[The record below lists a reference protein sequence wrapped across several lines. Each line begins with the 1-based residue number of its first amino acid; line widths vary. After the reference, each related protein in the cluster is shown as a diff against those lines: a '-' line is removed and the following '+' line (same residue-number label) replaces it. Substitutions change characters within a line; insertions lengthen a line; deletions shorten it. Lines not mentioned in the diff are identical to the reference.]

1 MGPLAA
7 PRSRHALT
15 RPCARAHGAFFAAP
29 LVRPIV
35 APLAAARRHSPGAE
49 KLLITSVNHPGLR
62 PIVRLAHRKA
72 RDEAGRFYVEG
83 VRFVSEAAE
92 AGACIEKLVV
102 CPPMLRSPRGRKLA
116 ARLPARG
123 AALLE
128 VTEAVLQRLSLAGDP
143 QGIAA
148 VLRQRW
154 TPLER
159 GARAGRTCW
168 LAIETVSAPGN
179 FGTLLR
185 TCEAVGGAG
194 AILLGPTADP
204 YDPAVVRATMGAHFS
219 LTFTRA
225 GHAEL
230 AAWKRRT
237 GTLVVG
243 TSPDATRDYRAVD
256 YRQPVVLMLGCEQH
270 GMTAQQAALCDEV
283 VRIPMVGRGDSLNL
297 GVAGSLMLY
306 EVFNQ
311 RR

>member
-1 MGPLAA
+1 M
-7 PRSRHALT
+7 
-15 RPCARAHGAFFAAP
+15 
-29 LVRPIV
+29 
-35 APLAAARRHSPGAE
+35 
-49 KLLITSVNHPGLR
+49 
-62 PIVRLAHRKA
+62 
-72 RDEAGRFYVEG
+72 EG
-83 VRFVSEAAE
+83 VRFVSEAAA

-116 ARLPARG
+116 DRLPARG

-128 VTEAVLQRLSLAGDP
+128 VTEAVLRRLSLAGDP

-148 VLRQRW
+148 VVAQRW

-159 GARAGRTCW
+159 ACHAGRSCW
-168 LAIETVSAPGN
+168 LAVENVSAPGN

-194 AILLGPTADP
+194 AMLLGPTADP
-204 YDPAVVRATMGAHFS
+204 YDPAVVRATMGAHFN
-219 LTFTRA
+219 LTFTRT

-230 AAWKRRT
+230 AAWKQRT

-243 TSPDATRDYRAVD
+243 TSPDARCDYGAVD
-256 YRQPVVLMLGCEQH
+256 YRRPVVLMLGCEQH
-270 GMTAQQAALCDEV
+270 GMTAQQEALCDAA
-283 VRIPMVGRGDSLNL
+283 VRIPMVGRSDSLNL

-311 RR
+311 WREG